1 MCSPFVR
8 TAVVVNTGQSGTP
21 PTGKRCPVYTSSS
34 VTFDVAVAPIDIY
47 GCTGHGSGRAD
58 AFVYAS

>member
-1 MCSPFVR
+1 MWSLFALQSFGP
-8 TAVVVNTGQSGTP
+8 AVVVNTWQSGTP

-34 VTFDVAVAPIDIY
+34 VMFDVAVAPAKKE
-47 GCTGHGSGRAD
+47 GGAD